1 MRWKSCE
8 EKSLKEIYM
17 NYSNKELG
25 EIFGRSEASIDY
37 KKRQL
42 GLTMNVSCKDRGDQ
56 HFFDCIDTEEKAYW
70 LGFIYADG
78 YVIKTAKNHELG
90 IELSVLDIEHL
101 YKLNHIFNDYYKI
114 TKKMKS
120 LNQIDRFN
128 DNVERNKY
136 SEMCSI
142 RIYSKSIY
150 DGLISNNIVQNKTK
164 SNIFPKINDKKLF
177 LHFLRGYIDGD
188 GSYIIRH
195 IRGNEYPQI
204 SIAGNNAY
212 MFEYII
218 KRLKDDFGIFASYHT
233 DRKSYKLQI
242 RRKREVI
249 KLIHLM
255 FDDANIFLDRKF
267 DKINKIKSIA
277 V

>member
-1 MRWKSCE
+1 MRRWKSCE
-8 EKSLKEIYM
+8 EKTLKEIYM
-17 NYSNKELG
+17 NYSNKELS
-25 EIFGRSEASIDY
+25 EMFGRSEASID
-37 KKRQL
+37 
-42 GLTMNVSCKDRGDQ
+42 
-56 HFFDCIDTEEKAYW
+56 
-70 LGFIYADG
+70 
-78 YVIKTAKNHELG
+78 
-90 IELSVLDIEHL
+90 
-101 YKLNHIFNDYYKI
+101 YKI

-150 DGLISNNIVQNKTK
+150 DGLISNNVVQNKTK
-164 SNIFPKINDKKLF
+164 SDIFPKINDKKLF

-188 GSYIIRH
+188 GSYIIRNIKGH
-195 IRGNEYPQI
+195 EYPQI
-204 SIAGNNAY
+204 SIAGNNVY

-218 KRLKDDFGIFASYHT
+218 KRLKDDFDIFASYHT
-233 DRKSYKLQI
+233 DRNSYKLQI

>member
-1 MRWKSCE
+1 MSVVKIE
-8 EKSLKEIYM
+8 
-17 NYSNKELG
+17 
-25 EIFGRSEASIDY
+25 
-37 KKRQL
+37 
-42 GLTMNVSCKDRGDQ
+42 GDQ

-70 LGFIYADG
+70 LGFIYANG

-150 DGLISNNIVQNKTK
+150 NGLISNNIVQNKTK

-218 KRLKDDFGIFASYHT
+218 KRLK
-233 DRKSYKLQI
+233 
-242 RRKREVI
+242 E
-249 KLIHLM
+249 
-255 FDDANIFLDRKF
+255 
-267 DKINKIKSIA
+267 
-277 V
+277 